1 MASNSEVDQLVCDRK
16 DNLYKKRLQVKGRKI
31 TAQVSNIKEITVSQA
46 TKKIFNGIKCFFFF
60 DSLSKGILHNRI
72 SNSYFKH
79 SFY

>member
-1 MASNSEVDQLVCDRK
+1 MASNYEVYQLVCDRK
-16 DNLYKKRLQVKGRKI
+16 DSPYQKRLQFNDRKI
-31 TAQVSNIKEITVSQA
+31 TAQVSKIKKTTVSQA